1 MYVNAGEL
9 NKRISIYRK
18 PELDG
23 DGYFPD
29 DPAPVLVHTCWARFS
44 QTSGTELAKANADMG
59 EAKVRFLIRYTRREI
74 DRKMFVRYGGR
85 DYEILYVNGYG
96 DSGEYMEIWC
106 QWMGNEADGSGD
118 APSVSGEAAD
128 SSLKEGA

>member
-23 DGYFPD
+23 DGYLPEAA
-29 DPAPVLVHTCWARFS
+29 APVLVHTCWAKFS
-44 QTSGTELAKANADMG
+44 QTSGTELAKANADVG
-59 EAKVRFLIRYTRREI
+59 EARVRFLIRHTRKEI
-74 DRKMFVRYGGR
+74 DRKMFVRYKNL
-85 DYEILYVNGYG
+85 DYEILYLNTYG

-106 QWMGNEADGSGD
+106 RWR
-118 APSVSGEAAD
+118 SVKG
-128 SSLKEGA
+128 GAGAGG

>member
-18 PELDG
+18 PELDA

-29 DPAPVLVHTCWARFS
+29 DPEPVLVHTCWARFS

-74 DRKMFVRYGGR
+74 DRKMFVRYRGL
-85 DYEILYVNGYG
+85 DYEIVYINGYG
-96 DSGEYMEIWC
+96 GGEYMEIWC